1 MKTETNRHI
10 RTGCE
15 KGSRHVTSRRHRW
28 LPGLG
33 RPSAPASSR
42 GGVWGARGGPGGRA
56 EGLAA
61 GRPGPGR
68 QLLAL
73 AAGVS
78 LQAVVHL
85 LLSVVCPQMPEPAR
99 AWRPGG
105 GLGAPRRLLFF
116 WNPRCR
122 QPRTGPGRGGV
133 CPRGLAPELTGRAGE
148 GGPRTGQ
155 PPAGCGPLAHLT
167 RRKQTAE
174 GGRAAGPGAPP
185 PTRTCD

>member
-33 RPSAPASSR
+33 RQAPQPRPAAAR
-42 GGVWGARGGPGGRA
+42 GARGACGEAPAGGLRALQPGGRA
-56 EGLAA
+56 PEGSCWPWRPVSRYRPWCTCFCPSSVPRCPS
-61 GRPGPGR
+61 RPGRG
-68 QLLAL
+68 
-73 AAGVS
+73 
-78 LQAVVHL
+78 
-85 LLSVVCPQMPEPAR
+85 
-99 AWRPGG
+99 GG

-122 QPRTGPGRGGV
+122 QPRTSPRRGGV
-133 CPRGLAPELTGRAGE
+133 CPRGLAPELTRRAGE

-167 RRKQTAE
+167 CRKQTA
-174 GGRAAGPGAPP
+174 GGAGQRGRGHRRP
-185 PTRTCD
+185 R